1 MATSYAKHCGCK
13 SHSSKNVSRV
23 LLQQPGSLRL
33 NSARTLPVPRQQ
45 VEKSCRQQPAHTTLT
60 QCSAGSCR
68 SRLISL
74 HKPEGVC
81 VSTIQLAHRLPHS
94 FGAGSASCATR
105 IGTFSQPMS
114 STTVRSPTRCFLVRP
129 GCKTIN
135 PWSWFSVA
143 ACEPGSS
150 IRSACQ
156 ASKKKKK
163 AHALGAPNKRRQVS
177 KGPTAQHK
185 KKKRN
190 EGARGGGDPD
200 SDNPE
205 CGRPERKAK
214 RPEYYF

>member
-81 VSTIQLAHRLPHS
+81 VYTIQLAYRLPHS

-185 KKKRN
+185 KKK
-190 EGARGGGDPD
+190 E
-200 SDNPE
+200 
-205 CGRPERKAK
+205 K
-214 RPEYYF
+214 